1 MVTVDT
7 NNQDVASPAIRSF
20 QVRLLKV
27 IAGLALI
34 SVTIIWLYEA
44 NVLHQITIIDRF
56 GYPCFLFSMSAV
68 LIAVTIK
75 AEIYS
80 IAALFAA
87 LTFAIYE
94 IVFLQAV
101 FYGFISD
108 IYSVQTFSLWA
119 PLIYVAVFVFL
130 ERPKSIIISL
140 LIYTTLLIPNLV
152 RVFFDLTSIR
162 GDPIFYIMLHMICSH
177 PFYITSLMFVENMGR
192 LLIETKDEVSAIKAV
207 ADLDF
212 LTQIP
217 NRRVMSVLIEAYL
230 GQDRE
235 AGSCFALILLDIDHF
250 KKVNDTYG
258 HDIGDQVLISSA
270 EIIKQNLRAQDVC
283 GRWGGEEFIVVLG
296 KVDLAEA
303 AKLAERLRIAF
314 EKFEHPKV
322 GEVTISLGVT
332 LSCSDD
338 TRESLLQRADKA
350 LYQAKAQGRN
360 QVRISK

>member
-7 NNQDVASPAIRSF
+7 NHNDVASPAIRSF
-20 QVRLLKV
+20 QVRLLKA

-44 NVLHQITIIDRF
+44 NVLHQISIIDRF
-56 GYPCFLFSMSAV
+56 GYPCFLISMSAV
-68 LIAVTIK
+68 LISVTIK
-75 AEIYS
+75 SEIYS
-80 IAALFAA
+80 LAALCAA

-94 IVFLQAV
+94 IAFLQAV

-108 IYSVQTFSLWA
+108 SYSVQTFSLWS

-140 LIYTTLLIPNLV
+140 LIYMTLLVPNLV
-152 RVFFDLTSIR
+152 RVCLDLTSIR
-162 GDPIFYIMLHMICSH
+162 NDPIFYIMLHMMCSH
-177 PFYITSLMFVENMGR
+177 PFYITTLLFIENMGR

-217 NRRVMSVLIEAYL
+217 NRRVMSMLIEAYL
-230 GQDRE
+230 EKDRE
-235 AGSCFALILLDIDHF
+235 AGSCFALLLDIDHF
-250 KKVNDTYG
+250 KTVNDSYG
-258 HDIGDQVLISSA
+258 HDIGDQVLVSSA
-270 EIIKQNLRAQDVC
+270 EIIKQNLRSQDVC

-296 KVDLAEA
+296 NVDLTEA
-303 AKLAERLRIAF
+303 AKLAERLRITS
-314 EKFEHPKV
+314 EEFEHPKV
-322 GEVTISLGVT
+322 GQVTISLGVT

-338 TRESLLQRADKA
+338 TREALVQRADKA
-350 LYQAKAQGRN
+350 LYQAKARGRN
-360 QVRISK
+360 QVQIFQ